1 MLDTA
6 ANRSAILPSIVREL
20 GIKSK
25 KVVTKLTAFD
35 SQTTCERQLVTVN
48 LQSLDGT
55 VHIELR
61 DALVSDILT
70 TDKDRPPTLE
80 DVEDLDFMDGVVSFT
95 ELENER
101 IGVVL
106 SARHAWTW
114 TGGEV
119 LNGTAE
125 QPRAVNTRFGW
136 TIIGPCIEEEVE
148 DAALNCCNVE
158 EAPLSE
164 EISRLFRYDFT
175 MREGEK
181 ASPEENHPSRDD
193 ERAAQMI
200 KETLRFDKDV
210 GHYRCGLP
218 WKNGRSVAASRFNAK
233 ASRRNALNRLM
244 KEATKMRKDPVRREG
259 VWNTMRE
266 MISDGHAK
274 RVVDTDGPPG
284 APILYLPLHIVTQKP
299 GKWRVCQDG
308 AAKCYGVCLN
318 DELLTGPD
326 LLNRLVGVMMRFR
339 LHEVA
344 LSADIKGFF
353 HQIYVTEN
361 DSPAFRFLWF
371 EDETME
377 NVIDME
383 AVVHLFGAKSSS
395 NVSTYVLRHH
405 GGEISGTVS
414 PEVVAAVL
422 KAFYVDDFLGSYTS
436 VEKARMIR
444 IALTQALKDGG
455 FDLTKWRSTHPE
467 ALEEAKAPT
476 KEEDLVKTFDEP
488 ELNPSDKILG
498 VAYSF
503 KDDCFSI
510 QVREAM
516 NMEVKTR
523 RQMLRVIASVFDPC
537 GQVSPTSLKG
547 KMLFQKATASGL
559 QWDDELPDELKSEFD
574 KWRSKLPQ
582 LRRVRM
588 RRWLAT
594 PETKDGQAELHVFC
608 DASEDGYGVAC
619 YRRCTGG
626 GGEHHVALLFARA
639 HVVPLEMR
647 KQAMKDEENHRGSI
661 PRLELTAARLAAQVC
676 DMIRRESG
684 ETYKRTV
691 LWSDSECVL
700 KWIYDT
706 KSRFKTFIRNR
717 LSTIHELTGEEDW
730 KYVPSADN
738 PADDCSRGL
747 KADDPKWQRFLE
759 GPRFLWEDETGWPQA
774 DFRQKKGDAVPVAGI
789 NALTADAAEARR
801 KRRSGLWI
809 LRLAESTEAWP
820 AKIRRIAYFLH
831 AGRAMFERWTQRR
844 RGEELPQLPESMK
857 PDMAEYREAENFLI
871 REIQAT
877 HFAPEIETLRGMNVR
892 KPNGREELRKR
903 GSALSTIDPFVDE
916 SGLLRAGG
924 RLAHSTLL
932 TRDAKFPII
941 MPNHN
946 VNVDSLIRWT
956 HQTEG
961 HAGVNHVLSYLRRRW
976 SIQGGRCTIRRVI
989 HHCIRCQ
996 KLFKE
1001 PQPQK
1006 MAPLP
1011 VDRLE
1016 VRVPFEATGVDVFG
1030 PFKVK
1035 MGGRATHK
1043 RWVMLFT
1050 CLGCRAVHFEMLKD
1064 LSTPT
1069 AINALVRF
1077 HSRRPGLRIL
1087 YSDNGTNF
1095 RGADNEVKR
1104 AVETWNGSKM
1114 VEVVRAKG
1122 VEWKFGPPNTPHWGG
1137 IWERLVKT
1145 AKKHLSAILSS
1156 EDLDVDTFA
1165 TVLVE
1170 VEGIMNRRPL
1180 TYAST
1185 DHRDLDVLTPADFLY
1200 PGVAVHTSVHVIPPS
1215 PPGDGESLRYAWK
1228 KARGLY
1234 DAFWTRWSKEYL
1246 TDLLGRG
1253 KWRRTYPDLKVGEV
1267 VIMTDDVQPRDCW
1280 RLGMVEAVHG
1290 DGTHVRT
1297 ATVRVKEGKTFQRSC
1312 HKLVRLEW
1320 EQSDG
1325 TNLIDHL

>member
-1 MLDTA
+1 M
-6 ANRSAILPSIVREL
+6 
-20 GIKSK
+20 
-25 KVVTKLTAFD
+25 
-35 SQTTCERQLVTVN
+35 VTVN
-48 LQSLDGT
+48 LQSLDGA
-55 VHIELR
+55 VYIELK

-80 DVEDLDFMDGVVSFT
+80 DVENLDFMDGVVSFP
-95 ELENER
+95 ELDNEQ
-101 IGVVL
+101 IGVVI

-114 TGGEV
+114 TGVEV
-119 LNGTAE
+119 LKGTAE
-125 QPRAVNTRFGW
+125 QPVAINTKFGW
-136 TIIGPCIEEEVE
+136 TIIGPCVDEKVE
-148 DAALNCCNVE
+148 DVAMNCCDVE
-158 EAPLSE
+158 ESPLSE
-164 EISRLFRYDFT
+164 EINRMFRHDFT

-193 ERAAQMI
+193 DRAVGMI
-200 KETLRFDKDV
+200 KETLRFDENL

-218 WKNGRSVAASRFNAK
+218 WKNGRDIAASRFDAK

-244 KEATKMRKDPVRREG
+244 KEAVKMRKDPVRRDG
-259 VWNTMRE
+259 VWSAMKE
-266 MISDGHAK
+266 MINEGHAK
-274 RVVDTDGPPG
+274 KIVDTDVPPG
-284 APILYLPLHIVTQKP
+284 TPVLYLPLHIVNQKP

-308 AAKCYGVCLN
+308 AAKCNGVCLN

-326 LLNRLVGVMMRFR
+326 LLNRLIGVIMRFR

-353 HQIYVTEN
+353 HQIYVTED

-371 EDETME
+371 EDEAME

-383 AVVHLFGAKSSS
+383 MVVHLFGAKSSS

-405 GGEISGTVS
+405 GEEVSGTIS
-414 PEVVAAVL
+414 PEVVYAIL
-422 KAFYVDDFLGSYTS
+422 KAFYVDDFLGSYPS
-436 VEKARMIR
+436 VEKARRIR
-444 IALTQALKDGG
+444 VALTAVLKDGG

-467 ALEEAKAPT
+467 ALEEAKIST
-476 KEEDLVKTFDEP
+476 KEEDFVKTFDEP
-488 ELNPSDKILG
+488 PELKPSDKILG

-503 KDDCFSI
+503 KDDHFSI
-510 QVREAM
+510 RVNDAM
-516 NMEVKTR
+516 NMEVNTR

-537 GQVSPTSLKG
+537 GQVAPASLKG
-547 KMLFQKATASGL
+547 KLLFQKATANGL
-559 QWDDELPDELKSEFD
+559 QWDDELPDDLKLEFD
-574 KWRSKLPQ
+574 QWKSKLPQ
-582 LRRVRM
+582 LRQVRM

-594 PETKDGQAELHVFC
+594 PETKNGQAELHVFC
-608 DASEDGYGVAC
+608 DASETGYGIAC

-626 GGEHHVALLFARA
+626 GGENHVALLFARA

-647 KQAMKDEENHRGSI
+647 RQAMKDEENHRGSI
-661 PRLELTAARLAAQVC
+661 PRLELTAARLGAQMC
-676 DMIRRESG
+676 DMISRESG
-684 ETYKRTV
+684 EVYKRIV
-691 LWSDSECVL
+691 LWCDSECVL

-706 KSRFKTFIRNR
+706 TSRFKTFVRNR
-717 LSTIHELTGEEDW
+717 LSTVHELTSEQSW
-730 KYVPSADN
+730 RYVPSGEN

-747 KADDPKWQRFLE
+747 EADDPKWQRFLE
-759 GPRFLWEDETGWPQA
+759 GPKFLWEDETGWPQT
-774 DFRQKKGDAVPVAGI
+774 DLCQKDGDTTPVACI
-789 NALTADAAEARR
+789 NALSVAKAEARR
-801 KRRSGLWI
+801 QRRPGPWI
-809 LRLAESTEAWP
+809 LRLAESVEAWP

-831 AGRAMFERWTQRR
+831 AGRSMFERWMQKRE
-844 RGEELPQLPESMK
+844 GEELQQLPESMK
-857 PDMAEYREAENFLI
+857 PDMTEYQEAGNLLI

-877 HFAPEIETLRGMNVR
+877 HFSPEIENLRRMNVR
-892 KPNGREELRKR
+892 RPNDREELGKR
-903 GSALSTIDPFVDE
+903 GSALNIIDPFLDE
-916 SGLLRAGG
+916 TGLLRAGG

-941 MPNHN
+941 LPNHD
-946 VNVDSLIRWT
+946 VNVDSLIRWV

-961 HAGVNHVLSYLRRRW
+961 HAGVNHVLSYLRRQW
-976 SIQGGRCTIRRVI
+976 SVQGGRCTIRKVI
-989 HHCIRCQ
+989 HRCIRCQ

-1001 PQPQK
+1001 PQKQK

-1011 VDRLE
+1011 ADRLD

-1035 MGGRATHK
+1035 MGGRSTHK

-1104 AVETWNGSKM
+1104 AVETWNGSRM
-1114 VEVVRAKG
+1114 VEVVRVKG

-1156 EDLDVDTFA
+1156 EDLDVETFA

-1170 VEGIMNRRPL
+1170 VEGIMN
-1180 TYAST
+1180 
-1185 DHRDLDVLTPADFLY
+1185 
-1200 PGVAVHTSVHVIPPS
+1200 
-1215 PPGDGESLRYAWK
+1215 
-1228 KARGLY
+1228 
-1234 DAFWTRWSKEYL
+1234 
-1246 TDLLGRG
+1246 
-1253 KWRRTYPDLKVGEV
+1253 
-1267 VIMTDDVQPRDCW
+1267 
-1280 RLGMVEAVHG
+1280 
-1290 DGTHVRT
+1290 
-1297 ATVRVKEGKTFQRSC
+1297 
-1312 HKLVRLEW
+1312 
-1320 EQSDG
+1320 
-1325 TNLIDHL
+1325 